1 MAVQVSVDA
10 LDCFASIEKSLAL
23 WMSRVDNL
31 MAHTAMKRAQFSDEY
46 QKLTHVQMRRRKNSS
61 CHSIRPVKE
70 VLDHLQ
76 GTSVP
81 PDSDAANSTAKALNT
96 RKRGTDQASSTQ
108 SADDSRVVRMQYR
121 LIIYYDEHT
130 QRELEQV
137 VQDIASA
144 RNYIRKGKRTQ
155 FMKRPD
161 SALDFFSKRISL
173 REASRSV
180 GAPSDGTRPSA
191 MAIIRSAQKGTPF
204 EFADEQLELAQSLCE
219 DAAHRF
225 LRSGDC
231 LTGLED
237 IQQKLMLVLE
247 VAKSE
252 VNRLMEEKTLEEGKA
267 TT

>member
-1 MAVQVSVDA
+1 MALVSVNA
-10 LDCFASIEKSLAL
+10 LYCFSYITENMPL
-23 WMSRVDNL
+23 WMSRVNGL
-31 MAHTAMKRAQFSDEY
+31 AVHTATKQAEFSDEY
-46 QKLTHVQMRRRKNSS
+46 QKLTHVQVRRRKNSS

-70 VLDHLQ
+70 EL

-81 PDSDAANSTAKALNT
+81 PDSDTKALNT
-96 RKRGTDQASSTQ
+96 RKRGTDQATSIQ

-121 LIIYYDEHT
+121 LIIHYDEHT

-137 VQDIASA
+137 VRDIASA
-144 RNYIRKGKRTQ
+144 RNYIRKGKMTQ
-155 FMKRPD
+155 FMKRPN
-161 SALDFFSKRISL
+161 STLDWFSKLISL

-204 EFADEQLELAQSLCE
+204 EFADEQLELAQSICE
-219 DAAHRF
+219 AAAHRF

-231 LTGLED
+231 LADLED

-252 VNRLMEEKTLEEGKA
+252 VNRLMEEKKLEEGKA